1 MMHCKA
7 TRSKRLHLQN
17 FPILIITTQTT
28 PPPITPSSTPTPPPK
43 MRSHALRALGPLRSL
58 LPTPSTTTRAVSTW
72 KPRQRVPVH
81 NTGTKPPPPRED
93 GVFDP
98 QPAIP
103 AAPSVADL
111 DPSLPPAP
119 TVVSRSTPPSATFTS
134 ALSGSEAPA
143 SAAGATDETIDWS
156 SSFHGLSTVSFSPET
171 AAILMRPLDPMDV
184 EVKPDGILYLPEI
197 KYRRILN
204 QAFGP
209 GGWGL
214 APRGETVVGDK
225 VVTREYALI
234 VHGRYVSPS
243 LGLLV

>member
-1 MMHCKA
+1 
-7 TRSKRLHLQN
+7 
-17 FPILIITTQTT
+17 
-28 PPPITPSSTPTPPPK
+28 

-119 TVVSRSTPPSATFTS
+119 TVVSRSTTPSATFTS

-234 VHGRYVSPS
+234 VHGRYVFFPRSVGVS
-243 LGLLV
+243 WCGADK